1 MDQHEHYQHEE
12 VLVVVEPYASVQ
24 PDAVVVEVLATAIA
38 SVAVLGKGNYMAF
51 TLVTVELV
59 LIRVE

>member
-1 MDQHEHYQHEE
+1 

-24 PDAVVVEVLATAIA
+24 PDAVVVEVLAAAIA
-38 SVAVLGKGNYMAF
+38 SVAVLGKGNHVPF

-59 LIRVE
+59 LVRVERQTILTG

>member
-1 MDQHEHYQHEE
+1 M
-12 VLVVVEPYASVQ
+12 LVVVEPYASVQ
-24 PDAVVVEVLATAIA
+24 PDAVVVKVLAAAIA